1 MPEYI
6 KYMNNYSA
14 YISIVFAQTSPPSP
28 PFIRMELNEIGI
40 VYISSLSIKS
50 KTNILYISSI
60 SSKSFPSTKS
70 SISLLICSFFLMSP
84 SSRDSSL
91 PRTIV
96 IFLLIV
102 PLICSI
108 SSTLFISLD
117 LSLTDEFSLISYLAV
132 HLGSLDLRV
141 VVLIGLTGGP
151 PLKPN

>member
-14 YISIVFAQTSPPSP
+14 HISIVFAQTPPPSP
-28 PFIRMELNEIGI
+28 PFIRMELNEIEI

-108 SSTLFISLD
+108 SSTLLVKLKVKAAECF
-117 LSLTDEFSLISYLAV
+117 SYLGFGY
-132 HLGSLDLRV
+132 LSYSS
-141 VVLIGLTGGP
+141 
-151 PLKPN
+151 